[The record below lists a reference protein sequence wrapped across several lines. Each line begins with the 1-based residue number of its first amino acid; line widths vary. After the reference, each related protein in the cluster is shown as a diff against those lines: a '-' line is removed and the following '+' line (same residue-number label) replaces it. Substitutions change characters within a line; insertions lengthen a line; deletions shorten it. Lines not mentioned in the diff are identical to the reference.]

1 MKKRYIIGI
10 VVVALILIIISLFAI
25 YKFVSEN
32 GKNYEIAEV
41 KQYNYFILKQNNLS
55 RSNW

>member
-10 VVVALILIIISLFAI
+10 VVVALILIVISSFAI

-32 GKNYEIAEV
+32 GRKYEILEV
-41 KQYNYFILKQNNLS
+41 KQYNYFILKQNNLR
-55 RSNW
+55 RSN